1 MPVSGVAGMP
11 LAGVITVI
19 SLFTVVI
26 HLLIGEHRHRRRTPP
41 ALAAL
46 AGTMGVNPAV
56 LAIPM
61 GFSVSAAFCCLDAV
75 PLVTYPPDITGCSTC
90 SSPDASFPW
99 SGSWS

>member
-1 MPVSGVAGMP
+1 M
-11 LAGVITVI
+11 I

-26 HLLIGEHRHRRRTPP
+26 HLLIPVNTAIVAVLLP

-61 GFSVSAAFCCLDAV
+61 GFSVSAAFLLPLDAV

-90 SSPDASFPW
+90 SSPVASFPW